1 MMRRV
6 RHQEVNGATGGYIA
20 QVVQGP
26 LVGFVARGE
35 LATSRAGRLLVVT
48 TIKSQLR
55 FWEVLDIDNPLGGV
69 WHVLARSKHRWLPWK
84 KVRSGSIKGIAC
96 PVHIELRSLTT
107 VSQIETFL

>member
-1 MMRRV
+1 LSDGDFRDRENEKSYAIEILLAGRAMMRRV

-26 LVGFVARGE
+26 LLGFVARGE

-55 FWEVLDIDNPLGGV
+55 CWEVLDIDNPLGGV

-84 KVRSGSIKGIAC
+84 KGEER
-96 PVHIELRSLTT
+96 
-107 VSQIETFL
+107 